1 MADLSRTAC
10 GAATVPKPGIDFA
23 IPFRLEGR
31 HTDRVS
37 NQSKTMKPKSL
48 AAILF
53 LACSLILPLAAKDD
67 VPRGYQ
73 PFGEFK
79 EAQAKAAGKKLVVL
93 VVKGMDDA
101 CPNCAEAMENGERA
115 VGSGVVKLFARA
127 ESIGKEDVS
136 ELPAV
141 VQQRIRKAFTSGAY
155 VTFVVFNPDLSEIV
169 AEAGRKELQN
179 DKKATAEF
187 KKKVQAARKAL
198 K

>member
-1 MADLSRTAC
+1 MRPAC
-10 GAATVPKPGIDFA
+10 GPATSPMPGDHFA
-23 IPFRLEGR
+23 ILFLPENRQ
-31 HTDRVS
+31 TCKVS
-37 NQSKTMKPKSL
+37 KRTPIMKPKSL
-48 AAILF
+48 AAILLF
-53 LACSLILPLAAKDD
+53 ACSLILPLAAKDD

-73 PFGEFK
+73 PLAEFE

-115 VGSGVVKLFARA
+115 LGSGVVKLFARA
-127 ESIGKEDVS
+127 ESIGKADVS
-136 ELPAV
+136 ELPAAL
-141 VQQRIRKAFTSGAY
+141 QQRIQKTFTSGAY

-187 KKKVQAARKAL
+187 KKKVQAAKKAL

>member
-1 MADLSRTAC
+1 M
-10 GAATVPKPGIDFA
+10 PGDHFA
-23 IPFRLEGR
+23 ILFLPENRQ
-31 HTDRVS
+31 TCRVL
-37 NQSKTMKPKSL
+37 KRTPIMKPKSL
-48 AAILF
+48 AAILLF
-53 LACSLILPLAAKDD
+53 ACSLILPLAAKDD

-73 PFGEFK
+73 PLAEFE

-115 VGSGVVKLFARA
+115 LGSGVVKLFARA
-127 ESIGKEDVS
+127 ESIGKADVS
-136 ELPAV
+136 ELPAAL
-141 VQQRIRKAFTSGAY
+141 QQRIQKTFTSGAY

-187 KKKVQAARKAL
+187 KKKVQAAKKAL